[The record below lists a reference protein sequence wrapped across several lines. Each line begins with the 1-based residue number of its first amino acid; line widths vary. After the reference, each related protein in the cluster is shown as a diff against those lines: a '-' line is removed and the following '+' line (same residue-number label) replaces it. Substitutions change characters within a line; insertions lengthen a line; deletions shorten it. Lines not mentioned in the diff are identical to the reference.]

1 MWRKMNSP
9 LYENKLFKSIMGF
22 FQLLKLVRVALGPN
36 FAALWAVAVITWRVN
51 APARTDTQP
60 PVQTTEWSTA
70 NKNLFYP
77 LPPASLYLTSHV
89 TIIAR
94 SALQKTIWSATRVYA
109 SARTGTKKRPLIS
122 STPILLM
129 LYSVFL

>member
-1 MWRKMNSP
+1 MISQFYK
-9 LYENKLFKSIMGF
+9 NKLFKTIIFF
-22 FQLLKLVRVALGPN
+22 FQLLKSARVARGPN

-60 PVQTTEWSTA
+60 PVQTTKWSTA

-77 LPPASLYLTSHV
+77 LPPVSLYLKNHV
-89 TIIAR
+89 TKIAR

-109 SARTGTKKRPLIS
+109 SARTGTKKLPLIS

>member
-1 MWRKMNSP
+1 MISQFYK
-9 LYENKLFKSIMGF
+9 NKLFKTIMGF
-22 FQLLKLVRVALGPN
+22 FQWLKSARVALGPN

-60 PVQTTEWSTA
+60 PVQTTKWSTA

-77 LPPASLYLTSHV
+77 LPPVSLYLKNHV
-89 TIIAR
+89 TTIAR

-109 SARTGTKKRPLIS
+109 SARTGTKKLPLIS

>member
-1 MWRKMNSP
+1 MISQFYK
-9 LYENKLFKSIMGF
+9 NKLFKTIMGF
-22 FQLLKLVRVALGPN
+22 FQLLKSARVALGPN

-60 PVQTTEWSTA
+60 PVQTTKWSTA

-77 LPPASLYLTSHV
+77 LPPVSLYLKNHV
-89 TIIAR
+89 TTIAR
-94 SALQKTIWSATRVYA
+94 SAPQKTIWSATRVYA
-109 SARTGTKKRPLIS
+109 SARTGTKKLPLIS

>member
-1 MWRKMNSP
+1 MISQFYK
-9 LYENKLFKSIMGF
+9 NKLFKTIMVF
-22 FQLLKLVRVALGPN
+22 FQLLKSARVALGPN

-60 PVQTTEWSTA
+60 PVQTTKWSTA

-77 LPPASLYLTSHV
+77 LPPVSLYLKNHV
-89 TIIAR
+89 TKIAR
-94 SALQKTIWSATRVYA
+94 GALQKTIWSATRVYA
-109 SARTGTKKRPLIS
+109 SARTGTKKLPLIS

>member
-1 MWRKMNSP
+1 MISQFYK
-9 LYENKLFKSIMGF
+9 NKLFKTIMVF
-22 FQLLKLVRVALGPN
+22 FQLLKSARVALGPN

-60 PVQTTEWSTA
+60 PVQTTKWSTA

-77 LPPASLYLTSHV
+77 LPPVSLYLKNHV
-89 TIIAR
+89 TTIAR
-94 SALQKTIWSATRVYA
+94 SALPKTIWSATRVYA
-109 SARTGTKKRPLIS
+109 SARTGTKKLPLIS